1 MVNNIDNHQKDKIV
15 WGRERAV
22 WIAVRQ
28 GLLLIVDAIERYL
41 EMEKRTADLRKIL
54 NVK

>member
-1 MVNNIDNHQKDKIV
+1 MNLHQDNHQKPEIV

-22 WIAVRQ
+22 WVAVRQ

-41 EMEKRTADLRKIL
+41 EYEKRTADLRKIS
-54 NVK
+54 NNK